1 MKIKENDNIKKFK
14 FLKLSSEKIKNKLI
28 TNISFL
34 PNASNSD
41 IGYKNKIGEKTI
53 NNQKKL
59 IFIFDN
65 K

>member
-1 MKIKENDNIKKFK
+1 VKIKINDNIKKFK

-28 TNISFL
+28 TNMSFL

-41 IGYKNKIGEKTI
+41 IGYRNKIGEKTI

>member
-1 MKIKENDNIKKFK
+1 MKF
-14 FLKLSSEKIKNKLI
+14 SSEKIKNKLI

-41 IGYKNKIGEKTI
+41 IGYRNKIGEKTI